1 MLLLLQLQLE
11 TGCRL
16 TAYHRNG
23 GLQPFLTEFWSLYVP
38 AHFDSGLL
46 AVMLS
51 TPPAKETETGIFQY
65 LLAFYG
71 PNS

>member
-11 TGCRL
+11 TDCRV

-23 GLQPFLTEFWSLYVP
+23 GLQLFLSEFLSLYVP
-38 AHFDSGLL
+38 AHFDFGLL

-51 TPPAKETETGIFQY
+51 SPPAKETETGIFQY